1 MKFLIFIFML
11 VYLVSPI
18 DVAPGIPVD
27 DIIVMIGSAS
37 VLIGDVL
44 KDMYASEDRNV
55 FARNLLEPLFIEET
69 NNRQVI
75 ITPSEEELR
84 YEMKETLQGVV
95 FIH

>member
-37 VLIGDVL
+37 YLL
-44 KDMYASEDRNV
+44 FPKED
-55 FARNLLEPLFIEET
+55 
-69 NNRQVI
+69 
-75 ITPSEEELR
+75 
-84 YEMKETLQGVV
+84 
-95 FIH
+95 

>member
-1 MKFLIFIFML
+1 ML
-11 VYLVSPI
+11 AWST
-18 DVAPGIPVD
+18 
-27 DIIVMIGSAS
+27 S
-37 VLIGDVL
+37 LIGDVL

-95 FIH
+95 FIHW